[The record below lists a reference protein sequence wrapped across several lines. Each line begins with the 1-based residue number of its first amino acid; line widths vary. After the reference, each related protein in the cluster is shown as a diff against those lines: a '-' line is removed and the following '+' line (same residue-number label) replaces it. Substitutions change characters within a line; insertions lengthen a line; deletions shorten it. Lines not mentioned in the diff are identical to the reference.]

1 MLPAVRRIRQFSEVM
16 RSGNHSEEMEALVV
30 EYRGQ
35 EAKFKQKEKK
45 DGDGINSLACIEEN
59 KPSSDRQEREKE
71 LPGDGQEE

>member
-1 MLPAVRRIRQFSEVM
+1 MLPAVRRIRPFSEVM
-16 RSGNHSEEMEALVV
+16 HSGNHSEEMEALVV

-35 EAKFKQKEKK
+35 EAKFKQKEK

-59 KPSSDRQEREKE
+59 EPSSDRQEGEKE